1 MSDATW
7 EPGHDGDVG
16 RLATFLLNMDHEAT
30 DYLVILEL
38 LHDLMAPV
46 TFYGLCDSMEICPK
60 HICDAQ
66 ICADDQDD
74 CAIGREAWVREQE
87 ALEGGETT

>member
-38 LHDLMAPV
+38 LHEDRKSV
-46 TFYGLCDSMEICPK
+46 
-60 HICDAQ
+60 
-66 ICADDQDD
+66 
-74 CAIGREAWVREQE
+74 V
-87 ALEGGETT
+87 